1 MISIKDIMDQISI
14 WKNEIEKYLKR
25 KTQHELAE
33 RDDKEGEDA
42 RIEEEGRVA
51 MEEEKKVQALGW
63 RRKRSKCGVRELS
76 VVRCGII
83 TSMEF

>member
-1 MISIKDIMDQISI
+1 M
-14 WKNEIEKYLKR
+14 KR
-25 KTQHELAE
+25 NTQPELAR
-33 RDDKEGEDA
+33 RDDKDGEKT
-42 RIEEEGRVA
+42 RIEEEGHVA

-63 RRKRSKCGVRELS
+63 RRKRSKCGVWELS